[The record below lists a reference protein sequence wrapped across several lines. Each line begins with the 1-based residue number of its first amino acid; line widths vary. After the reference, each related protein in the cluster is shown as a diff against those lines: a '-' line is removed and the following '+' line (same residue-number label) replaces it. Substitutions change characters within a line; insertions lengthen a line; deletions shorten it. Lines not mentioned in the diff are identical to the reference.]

1 MNIKFQCAYFTTK
14 CGVRPGEVTITAEEV
29 MLDDI
34 NAKELLGQIDEREI
48 FEYLNARG
56 YNVQER
62 AA

>member
-1 MNIKFQCAYFTTK
+1 
-14 CGVRPGEVTITAEEV
+14 